1 MIRIENLDEYF
12 REALSEAMD
21 RTGAFVTFDVQAY
34 VLKMLGEFSRSENA
48 FAGVD
53 KGEDTAYAI
62 LLSRAVDCSPQEAL
76 RIYKHVGDSTL
87 YHLGFFKEFANQK
100 TVNESYYFSV
110 GEQAYAQASDLSL
123 GLGGRVFGELAN
135 RFIELVLVCNE
146 MSVHGERNRAKGAIS
161 TQRLLILIEHYQRTR
176 NPQIGEVLRRQGVNL
191 PSEPKK
197 S

>member
-1 MIRIENLDEYF
+1 M
-12 REALSEAMD
+12 EALD
-21 RTGAFVTFDVQAY
+21 RTGAIVTFDAQAY
-34 VLKMLGEFSRSENA
+34 VVRMLEEFSRSENV

-53 KGEDTAYAI
+53 RGEETAYAI

-76 RIYKHVGDSTL
+76 RIYRHVGDSIL
-87 YHLGFFKEFANQK
+87 YYLGFFKDFANQK

-110 GEQAYAQASDLSL
+110 GEQAYAQACDLSP
-123 GLGGRVFGELAN
+123 GSGGRVYGELAN

-146 MSVHGERNRAKGAIS
+146 MSVHGERNKAKGAIS
-161 TQRLLILIEHYQRTR
+161 TQRLLFLIEHYQRTR